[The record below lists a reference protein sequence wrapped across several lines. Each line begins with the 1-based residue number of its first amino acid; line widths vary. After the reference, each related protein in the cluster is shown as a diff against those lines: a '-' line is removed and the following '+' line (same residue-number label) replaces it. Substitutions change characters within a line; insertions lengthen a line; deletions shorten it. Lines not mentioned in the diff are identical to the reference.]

1 MTGIIILVILAAV
14 VIFGIIKAVGGYN
27 DLVTLRNRVDN
38 QSAQVDVQLKRRA
51 ELVPNLIET
60 VKGYA
65 KFEKSTLTDIT
76 ELRSRVMNAGNT
88 SEACAADAKLGRA
101 CSQILALG
109 ESYPELK
116 SNTNFLKLQEELAD
130 TENKIVMA
138 RQFYNDTVTKYNTA
152 IQMFPKSV
160 VAGIFGF
167 QKRELLAI
175 AEAEREAVR
184 IDSNTFTL

>member
-1 MTGIIILVILAAV
+1 MLGWIILIILAA
-14 VIFGIIKAVGGYN
+14 IIVFCLVSMITGYN
-27 DLVTLRNRVDN
+27 SLVTLRNRVDN

-51 ELVPNLIET
+51 ELIPNLLET

-65 KFEKSTLTDIT
+65 KFEKSTLTDIAA
-76 ELRSRVMNAGNT
+76 LRSKIMNAGST
-88 SEACAADAKLGRA
+88 SEACAADAKLGKV
-101 CSQILALG
+101 CSQVLALG

-116 SNTNFLKLQEELAD
+116 ANTNFLKLQEELAD

-138 RQFYNDTVTKYNTA
+138 RQFYNDIVTKYNTA

-167 QKRELLAI
+167 QKRDLLEI
-175 AEAEREAVR
+175 AAAEREAIK
-184 IDSNTFTL
+184 IDSETFQF

>member
-1 MTGIIILVILAAV
+1 MEGLIILIILAAA
-14 VIFGIIKAVGGYN
+14 VIFCLAEVVSGYN
-27 DLVTLRNRVDN
+27 GLVLLRNRVDN

-51 ELVPNLIET
+51 ELIPNLIET

-65 KFEKSTLTDIT
+65 KFEKSTLAEIT
-76 ELRSRVMNAGNT
+76 ELRSRVANST
-88 SEACAADAKLGRA
+88 STREACVADAELGRM
-101 CSQILALG
+101 CSRVLALG

-116 SNTNFLKLQEELAD
+116 ADTGFLKLQEELAD

-138 RQFYNDTVTKYNTA
+138 RQFYNDVVTKYNTA

-167 QKRELLAI
+167 QKRDL
-175 AEAEREAVR
+175 
-184 IDSNTFTL
+184 

>member
-1 MTGIIILVILAAV
+1 MTIWIILGFLALVMIFCFIEVI
-14 VIFGIIKAVGGYN
+14 IGYN
-27 DLVTLRNRVDN
+27 SLITLRNRVDN

-51 ELVPNLIET
+51 ELIPNLLET

-65 KFEKSTLTDIT
+65 KFEKKTLTDIT
-76 ELRSRVMNAGNT
+76 ELRNRVMNAGST
-88 SEACAADAKLGRA
+88 REACAADAELGRA
-101 CSQILALG
+101 CARVLAIG

-116 SNTNFLKLQEELAD
+116 SNTNFLKLQEELSE
-130 TENKIVMA
+130 TENKIGMA

-160 VAGIFGF
+160 VAALFHF

-175 AEAEREAVR
+175 TNEERKAVT
-184 IDSNTFTL
+184 ISSETFQF